1 MQKTPVISITQL
13 HYFALVL
20 YVLVGLILLIL
31 LTFALLFH
39 VVKPGLI
46 SIIFNKAF
54 IWSKA
59 MSRCSLAFLFT
70 LISMANSAFSDEVS
84 EVPNKAQT
92 NNILEQT
99 KQKLDHANQIEK
111 DNFEKGIQQGEGQ
124 SDKSN

>member
-1 MQKTPVISITQL
+1 
-13 HYFALVL
+13 
-20 YVLVGLILLIL
+20 
-31 LTFALLFH
+31 
-39 VVKPGLI
+39 
-46 SIIFNKAF
+46 
-54 IWSKA
+54 